1 MATYAEIM
9 GIVGGTS
16 GDPLKLQIRVAIVVA
31 ANAILN
37 EATGTTNHAAR
48 LIWAKTAV
56 SSPEVEAE
64 KMLWA
69 VLAQNVSFTVSQI
82 TAASDATV
90 QTAVNNAVNLLAQ

>member
-37 EATGTTNHAAR
+37 EATGTTNHANR
-48 LIWAKTAV
+48 LIWAKEAV
-56 SSPEVEAE
+56 SSPDTEAQ

-69 VLAQNVSFTVSQI
+69 VLAQNAALTVTQI
-82 TAASDATV
+82 TTASDSAV